1 MSTDALR
8 KKFKKAIIS
17 AVDTSKEMLD
27 VAKKFSYANCT
38 VDDAESVSLHEPA
51 DLITIMFAFHEI
63 PQEGRIQILKNAHN
77 NLVKGGHLLVVDI
90 DMAYSPSEMML
101 TGEPYIHD
109 YLENVQTDIR
119 KIFPHVL
126 ETVIIPGHVRQ
137 WIAPKY

>member
-1 MSTDALR
+1 
-8 KKFKKAIIS
+8 
-17 AVDTSKEMLD
+17 MLD